1 MENCDAGFVFLL
13 FQAGGETLTIHVD
26 ADAIIEKS
34 NKFFDIEV
42 CDIGFIVF

>member
-1 MENCDAGFVFLL
+1 MEISDSGFVFLL
-13 FQAGGETLTIHVD
+13 FLEGGETLTIHVD